1 MGEIHGTRVRALG
14 AIFILLILIFAAG
27 CASMDSAID
36 AMEEIAW
43 DFADKAYEK
52 GDLYLGR
59 TLAVY
64 YFTEN
69 GEVSDISDYLID
81 TLTSQF
87 AYVVSEESLDISI
100 VSRQTLDRII
110 KETQFQLSAMADEET
125 QVALGKQLGA
135 DMILTGTLTT
145 LSAEDGDYRINA
157 QLLDVESGTVLDAF
171 IYEFYME

>member
-1 MGEIHGTRVRALG
+1 MVVL
-14 AIFILLILIFAAG
+14 FLFAAG
-27 CASMDSAID
+27 CASMDSAVD
-36 AMEEIAW
+36 VMEEIAW
-43 DFADKAYEK
+43 DFADKACEK
-52 GDLYLGR
+52 DDLYLGR

-81 TLTSQF
+81 TLTSQL
-87 AYVVSEESLDISI
+87 AYVVSEESVDISI

-135 DMILTGTLTT
+135 DIIFTGSLTT

-157 QLLDVESGTVLDAF
+157 QLIDVESGTVLDAF